1 MSGKTQGVITA
12 SNPVTKQSKKMLHIE
27 PSVFSDAAPA
37 SATSLVLASS
47 AALAP
52 LIITFIFS
60 SPLGNSSPLTPSQ
73 LKEPFTAVAP
83 ALIPSVY
90 SKVTLS

>member
-1 MSGKTQGVITA
+1 MSGNTQGVITA
-12 SNPVTKQSKKMLHIE
+12 SKPVAKQSKKMLHIE
-27 PSVFSDAAPA
+27 PSVFSEAAA
-37 SATSLVLASS
+37 SAALVA

-60 SPLGNSSPLTPSQ
+60 SPLGKSSPETASQ

-83 ALIPSVY
+83 VLIPIVY
-90 SKVTLS
+90 VKVTLS